1 MYAASREALARTR
14 SALDSSLGEGG
25 GNAGAAAQ
33 AGEQLFAVVDLL
45 DTNREL
51 RVQFTDTSA
60 TAERRASL
68 VDKVFAGKLSRE
80 ALDILKAAVSQDW
93 SSTSDLLSSLVH
105 VGRIALLRAAAEQD
119 QLQTVEDELFRL
131 GRITAANPELEQ
143 ALSDRTRP
151 ASATRDLLRR
161 LLYGKVT
168 ATTEALA
175 AQAVSR
181 RRQAPADEFAD
192 LSQLAAEQSDRTVA
206 HVRSAAP
213 LTDSQQERLESALTR
228 IYDKPIAIHTEVE
241 PGLLGGLVVSVG
253 DEVIDGSAQGRLT
266 QLRKALK

>member
-1 MYAASREALARTR
+1 MYAASREALAHTT
-14 SALDSSLGEGG
+14 SALESSLGEASGT
-25 GNAGAAAQ
+25 AAAAAQ
-33 AGEQLFAVVDLL
+33 AGEQLLAVVDLL
-45 DTNREL
+45 DTNRDL

-60 TAERRASL
+60 TPERRASL
-68 VDKVFAGKLSRE
+68 VDTVFGGKISRE
-80 ALDILKAAVSQDW
+80 ALDTLKAAVSQDW
-93 SSTSDLLSSLVH
+93 SSTSDLLNSLVH

-131 GRITAANPELEQ
+131 GRITASSPELEQ

-161 LLYGKVT
+161 LLYGKAT
-168 ATTEALA
+168 AITETLA

-181 RRQAPADEFAD
+181 ARQAPANEFAS

-213 LTDSQQERLESALTR
+213 LTDGQHDRLASALTR
-228 IYDKPIAIHTEVE
+228 IYGKPIAIHSEVE